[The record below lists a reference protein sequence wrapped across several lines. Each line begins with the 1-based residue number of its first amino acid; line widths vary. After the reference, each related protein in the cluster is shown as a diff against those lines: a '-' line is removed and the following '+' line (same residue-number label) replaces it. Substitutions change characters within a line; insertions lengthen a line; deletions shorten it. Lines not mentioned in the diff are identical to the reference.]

1 MLQTCLAVF
10 LPAGPYILA
19 APSGQETGAV
29 SPALT
34 SACYLGGDESLVV
47 PYLGS
52 IPYGKNEEG
61 SLWGSGRTQDYEAV
75 LLVSTDCWRG

>member
-10 LPAGPYILA
+10 LPAGPYIPA
-19 APSGQETGAV
+19 APSGQETRAV

-47 PYLGS
+47 PYLS
-52 IPYGKNEEG
+52 STPD
-61 SLWGSGRTQDYEAV
+61 SLWEE
-75 LLVSTDCWRG
+75 